1 MPAENLIVGHSINV
15 MALLPNDMSLGKT
28 TNTTVYISAVD
39 KATTTETQK
48 NVVQVDG
55 LLSDGMSFIRSLW
68 YECTVAHVPLFRLLQ
83 RLQVHFI
90 PITYQIE
97 LK

>member
-39 KATTTETQK
+39 KATTTIHLP
-48 NVVQVDG
+48 DG
-55 LLSDGMSFIRSLW
+55 S
-68 YECTVAHVPLFRLLQ
+68 E
-83 RLQVHFI
+83 
-90 PITYQIE
+90 
-97 LK
+97 